1 MINHDPGVTVTAD
14 RTNSVLR
21 IDDVD
26 PSYNGNYTCS
36 PSKATPAYVNVHV
49 LNATEGKDIHPP
61 RTSLSDYN
69 SVLRSRGRKTN
80 QNKETS

>member
-14 RTNSVLR
+14 RTNSVLL

-49 LNATEGKDIHPP
+49 LNATEGKDIHPS
-61 RTSLSDYN
+61 RTSSSDYN
-69 SVLRSRGRKTN
+69 
-80 QNKETS
+80 